1 MEQRDISQI
10 GQRLGLYFK
19 WSSPAKYQFCF
30 EGWGLIEIQNMGPKV
45 GLQIRFHGPCRLI
58 LKRESSYLH
67 FVNKSSAVK
76 FSKPKYAPNTGKT
89 VAGCPI
95 ILILINGS
103 WCGESLLNVYNVW
116 RRGARFFPGE
126 LYATLLKGA
135 PLRGAI
141 CCLRVTLSSSSAPLL
156 KPHPNELQMK
166 YNN

>member
-76 FSKPKYAPNTGKT
+76 FLKPKYAPNTGNLQNCGW
-89 VAGCPI
+89 VSNYSNPNEWQ
-95 ILILINGS
+95 LV
-103 WCGESLLNVYNVW
+103 WGESFECIQRLEA
-116 RRGARFFPGE
+116 RRPI
-126 LYATLLKGA
+126 L
-135 PLRGAI
+135 PRGAI
-141 CCLRVTLSSSSAPLL
+141 CCLRVTLSSSSPLL
-156 KPHPNELQMK
+156 KSHPNELQMK